1 MLLLRTRPP
10 LLFFTN
16 LRRVRVKKLSDFK
29 EMGLWVLSGSL
40 SSVLRERERRMGVDI
55 LMEEGAEER
64 AQRERNECFK
74 FGVFFFCLSR
84 EQGSAESS
92 RKHTSAAQYNTPA
105 VCFYNPPNPSMDK

>member
-74 FGVFFFCLSR
+74 FGVFFLLSEQRAGQCR
-84 EQGSAESS
+84 EQQKA
-92 RKHTSAAQYNTPA
+92 H
-105 VCFYNPPNPSMDK
+105 